1 MSSHLQFQW
10 SCVAVYAVVTD
21 PSARPAFVHTNLSNL
36 TVLLAISSSALQD
49 LQDGAWG
56 RLVTTWSQSNGLP
69 FPILGKYLVGFFQ
82 TVECSHFNNVAL
94 DRRIRYASTDV
105 LFEEEFVLDCLVLFI
120 DRSYRFPTF
129 PPEGKESAVVWA
141 ESAYFVS

>member
-1 MSSHLQFQW
+1 
-10 SCVAVYAVVTD
+10 
-21 PSARPAFVHTNLSNL
+21 
-36 TVLLAISSSALQD
+36 
-49 LQDGAWG
+49 
-56 RLVTTWSQSNGLP
+56 LP
-69 FPILGKYLVGFFQ
+69 FPILGKYPVGFFQ

-94 DRRIRYASTDV
+94 DRRIRYASTAV

-141 ESAYFVS
+141 ESAYFVSYRVIGVRYRQGAGICIVLDTLSCVQVLKLLLILMMV